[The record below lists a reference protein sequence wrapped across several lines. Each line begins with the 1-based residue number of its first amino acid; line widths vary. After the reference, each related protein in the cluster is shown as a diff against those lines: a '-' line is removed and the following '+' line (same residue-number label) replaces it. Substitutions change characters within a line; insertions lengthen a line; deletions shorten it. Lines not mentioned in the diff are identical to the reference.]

1 MVLYECKTC
10 KFSTFL
16 KTDYNRHKN
25 TKKHRRNCM
34 VSEDMSKEEGVDNKM
49 SQNEPQMSQNEP
61 QMSQNEPQIATKNI
75 KNTANGLDL
84 NCEFCGKLFSTKANK
99 RKHELHR
106 CTKIPTSIQHNKDIN
121 EWRMEKNQLYKQ
133 IDALIAKAGNTTT
146 NNLNLNSYGNEDLSH
161 LTDSFKTGLLKG
173 PFGMIPK
180 MIEAIHFNNEKPENK
195 NISLTNKK
203 ENKIKIFKNGKWAYC
218 KKTDILEDIMHNNY
232 YLLDAHYD
240 DIGNDI
246 LNDVQKLQYSHFK
259 DKFSSGEIK
268 KSTKEDIN
276 LVLLNSD

>member
-1 MVLYECKTC
+1 
-10 KFSTFL
+10 
-16 KTDYNRHKN
+16 
-25 TKKHRRNCM
+25 
-34 VSEDMSKEEGVDNKM
+34 M

-61 QMSQNEPQIATKNI
+61 QMSQNEPQMSQKNLT
-75 KNTANGLDL
+75 NELNL

-106 CTKIPTSIQHNKDIN
+106 CTKIPAIIQHNKDIN
-121 EWRMEKNQLYKQ
+121 EWRMEKKQLYKQ

-180 MIEAIHFNNEKPENK
+180 MIEAVHFNDEKPENK

-203 ENKIKIFKNGKWAYC
+203 ENKIKIFKNGKWEYC

-232 YLLDAHYD
+232 YLLDTHYD
-240 DIGNDI
+240 EIGNE
-246 LNDVQKLQYSHFK
+246 LLSDVQKLQYSHFK
-259 DKFSSGEIK
+259 DTFSSGKIK